1 MCELAHNTVICVY
14 TDVAHARCRPL
25 NSHGFILCHTVSLPF
40 LQSHGSFFISH
51 GFTNFRWIFSQTH
64 NFLRKQTWIHNPLSK
79 NIMTMSSTYNK
90 INNFVIFH
98 SEIST
103 SCCRGNGCPVNYQK
117 LYGKHRRDSFHNWNF
132 FRTVVKNVS
141 VGVLL
146 LKKQTI

>member
-40 LQSHGSFFISH
+40 LQAHGSFFISH

-103 SCCRGNGCPVNYQK
+103 SCCRGNGCPVITKNYMENISGIAFIIGIFLEQ
-117 LYGKHRRDSFHNWNF
+117 
-132 FRTVVKNVS
+132 
-141 VGVLL
+141 L
-146 LKKQTI
+146 LKMSALECFY